1 MKSDIIIGTKII
13 YIFYTETT
21 SEKKKYNNSTFSVI
35 ISVQNKLN
43 FLILFH
49 R

>member
-21 SEKKKYNNSTFSVI
+21 SEKKIQQLNIFSH
-35 ISVQNKLN
+35 N
-43 FLILFH
+43 FSAKQT
-49 R
+49 